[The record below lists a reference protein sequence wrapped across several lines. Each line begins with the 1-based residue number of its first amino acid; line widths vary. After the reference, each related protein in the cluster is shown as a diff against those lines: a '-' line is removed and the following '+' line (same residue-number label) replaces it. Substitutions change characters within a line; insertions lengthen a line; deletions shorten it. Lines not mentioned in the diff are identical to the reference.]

1 MLFGKSKSSPP
12 LGQASQETRLMP
24 VVVYGL
30 ALLASWSVWAVSI
43 YPRIGSVGFDESA
56 AVGLMARLTFW
67 GIPSLLYLY
76 RYWGKRA
83 LEPLGLTFPLGTA
96 QWMRTLLITLVVGGF
111 LFLGTA
117 AQAELTSA
125 ELARRLWDAPSVDW
139 SAPILEELV
148 FRGIVVAELLN
159 WTHDSSR
166 TPVEL
171 RLKFWGGQ
179 LGGAGLFVAIHWP
192 YWVSHF
198 GVEQALSLS
207 FPVLV
212 TGLILGFVFA
222 TTRSI
227 WGCIALHGLNNALSQ
242 VI

>member
-1 MLFGKSKSSPP
+1 MSKNVRVVRPGSQRTHLWP
-12 LGQASQETRLMP
+12 L
-24 VVVYGL
+24 L
-30 ALLASWSVWAVSI
+30 ALGFALLTSWSVWAVGI
-43 YPRIGSVGFDESA
+43 YPHIPGVQRHDSALIGIA
-56 AVGLMARLTFW
+56 ARLIFW
-67 GIPSLLYLY
+67 GVPAAYYLN

-83 LEPLGLTFPLGTA
+83 LEPLGLTFPLGVRQVIRA
-96 QWMRTLLITLVVGGF
+96 LLITFTFGMGLI
-111 LFLGTA
+111 LGSA
-117 AQAELTSA
+117 AQAGLKWQ
-125 ELARRLWDAPSVDW
+125 ELALRLLEARSVDW

-198 GVEQALSLS
+198 GVDRALFLSL
-207 FPVLV
+207 PVLV

-227 WGCIALHGLNNALSQ
+227 WGCIALHWLNNALSQ
-242 VI
+242 MT